1 MNESETISE
10 MRNAL
15 QELVDDLLQVYDLD
29 EINELDDD
37 TITIA
42 QATNAFTELEVLRSE
57 GEAFDTVQAMVE
69 AIAAKS

>member
-10 MRNAL
+10 RRNAL

-57 GEAFDTVQAMVE
+57 GV
-69 AIAAKS
+69 KCR